1 MTSGSSSSSS
11 SSSLTSVYGAWERKR
26 RQKVEYFR
34 STCSL
39 SLSIYL
45 RGDEW
50 KKKKNFII
58 FCFEKELKAG
68 PPFWPE
74 LIGSSVTNKTLPR
87 GGPHFSSCWL
97 AKNGRANSTNFL
109 FFMRSKLDRQHFNQG
124 INKWLNFELD
134 SKSEYERVRVAFFVL
149 IAFDQKIQSIDRMG
163 WYRRV
168 TEAKRSSRMQISSY
182 GVSSVRWRLRA

>member
-1 MTSGSSSSSS
+1 M
-11 SSSLTSVYGAWERKR
+11 ERERERDDKKSNIFAR
-26 RQKVEYFR
+26 LVL
-34 STCSL
+34 SL
-39 SLSIYL
+39 SLFICGGTNG
-45 RGDEW
+45 R
-50 KKKKNFII
+50 KKKNFII

-149 IAFDQKIQSIDRMG
+149 AFDQKIQSIDIMG